1 MTKKIVNQVQDFLTV
16 VGPDHTYQIAK
27 VGLLLWRHSPEQVV
41 GFLNQLRQEYKK
53 ELQQLLRENKTHPK
67 VNYLVVHI
75 FRIRMAIK
83 TIQKKVQKEA
93 NRENQ
98 HETEQGTTSSGGLS

>member
-16 VGPDHTYQIAK
+16 VGPDHTYQIAN

-41 GFLNQLRQEYKK
+41 RFLNQLRQEYKK
-53 ELQQLLRENKTHPK
+53 ELRQLLHENKTHPK

-75 FRIRMAIK
+75 FRLRMAIK
-83 TIQKKVQKEA
+83 TIQKAQKET

-98 HETEQGTTSSGGLS
+98 HETEQGAASSSGLS

>member
-16 VGPDHTYQIAK
+16 VGPDHTYQIAN

-53 ELQQLLRENKTHPK
+53 ELRELLRENKTHPK

-83 TIQKKVQKEA
+83 TIQKAQKEA
-93 NRENQ
+93 NREND
-98 HETEQGTTSSGGLS
+98 HDVEQGTASSSGLS

>member
-1 MTKKIVNQVQDFLTV
+1 MTRRVINQVRDYLTIV
-16 VGPDHTYQIAK
+16 TEDRTYQICP
-27 VGLLLWRHSPEQVV
+27 VEMLLWRHTPEQVV

-75 FRIRMAIK
+75 FRIRMAMK
-83 TIQKKVQKEA
+83 TIQKEA
-93 NRENQ
+93 NRENKN
-98 HETEQGTTSSGGLS
+98 EAEPRATGSSGLS